1 MGACINDNTL
11 VRSPSDNAEEEKDS
25 MPRLILRGS
34 VILFLLALLGAA
46 LPAAASARAPS
57 HAVIRFKVP
66 STIAPFDPSSSSTT
80 VHAIVSWTPGSSPT
94 GAGCCT
100 SRIFDNGTFTG
111 QTSGDAFPT
120 TLHVGGFQIG
130 PYRIKSFDS
139 HGTFV
144 GSVLADPA
152 FANDF
157 EDAYIDD
164 HGSDC
169 DSADGF
175 TGSWTQVINGSNEG
189 GASCLSTT
197 AGDSFTFASG
207 IDNAW
212 VTTTGPTHGSARI
225 YIDGN
230 DVRTVSTYSK
240 TTRYRRIVWARRFG
254 TLTGHTITIVNAG
267 TSGHPAIEVD
277 ADIFMGVD

>member
-1 MGACINDNTL
+1 
-11 VRSPSDNAEEEKDS
+11 VRRP
-25 MPRLILRGS
+25 ILRGS
-34 VILFLLALLGAA
+34 VILSLLALVGAI
-46 LPAAASARAPS
+46 LPATAAASAPS

-66 STIAPFDPSSSSTT
+66 STIGLFDPSSTSTT
-80 VHAIVSWTPGSSPT
+80 AQAIVSWKPGSSPT

-100 SRIFDNGTFTG
+100 NKIFENGTFVG
-111 QTSGDAFPT
+111 QTSANRFQT

-130 PYRIKSFDS
+130 PYRIRSFDS
-139 HGTFV
+139 HGVFV
-144 GSVLADPA
+144 GSALADPA

-157 EDAYIDD
+157 EDAYIND

-175 TGSWTQVINGSNEG
+175 TGSWAQLINGNREG
-189 GASCLSTT
+189 GGSCLSTT
-197 AGDSFTFASG
+197 AGDSFTFFSG

-212 VTTTGPTHGSARI
+212 VTTTGPNQGSARI
-225 YIDGN
+225 YIDGKY
-230 DVRTVSTYSK
+230 VQTVSTYSK
-240 TTRYRRIVWARRFG
+240 TTHYRRIVWARRFG

-267 TSGHPAIEVD
+267 TSGHPGIEVD

>member
-1 MGACINDNTL
+1 VIN
-11 VRSPSDNAEEEKDS
+11 VRRP
-25 MPRLILRGS
+25 LLRGS
-34 VILFLLALLGAA
+34 LILSLLALVGAF
-46 LPAAASARAPS
+46 LPATASARAPS

-66 STIAPFDPSSSSTT
+66 STIGLFDPSSTSTT
-80 VHAIVSWTPGSSPT
+80 AQAIVSWTQGASTS

-100 SRIFDNGTFTG
+100 NKIFNDGTFVG
-111 QTSGDAFPT
+111 QTSGNTFQT
-120 TLHVGGFQIG
+120 TLHVGGYQIG
-130 PYRIKSFDS
+130 PYRIRSFDA

-157 EDAYIDD
+157 EDAYIND

-169 DSADGF
+169 DPGDGF
-175 TGSWTQVINGSNEG
+175 TGGWAQLINGNHEG

-197 AGDSFTFASG
+197 AGDSFTFYSG

-212 VTTTGPTHGSARI
+212 VSTTGPNQGSARI

-230 DVRTVSTYSK
+230 YAQTVSTYSK
-240 TTRYRRIVWARRFG
+240 TWHYRRIVWARRFG

-267 TSGHPAIEVD
+267 TPGHPGIEVD